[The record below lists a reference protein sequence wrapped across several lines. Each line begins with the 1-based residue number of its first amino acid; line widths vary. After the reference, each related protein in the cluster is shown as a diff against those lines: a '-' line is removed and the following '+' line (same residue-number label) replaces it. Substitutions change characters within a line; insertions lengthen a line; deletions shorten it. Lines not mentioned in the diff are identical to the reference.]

1 MFLPSLK
8 IILFPEAYQNGEQR
22 RTKICNKTAS
32 VEKCIICLV
41 QTTLTLMLHQSTKLS
56 VVLQIIKPNKRKHL
70 ELLFFEMST
79 ITHPETH
86 NKLILFP
93 TTLIIIIVQTSL
105 VSSFFF
111 SDSIPWSGRVGN
123 TVVIN

>member
-1 MFLPSLK
+1 
-8 IILFPEAYQNGEQR
+8 
-22 RTKICNKTAS
+22 
-32 VEKCIICLV
+32 
-41 QTTLTLMLHQSTKLS
+41 MLHQSTKLS

-70 ELLFFEMST
+70 ELLFSEKST
-79 ITHPETH
+79 ITHTETH
-86 NKLILFP
+86 NKLILLQVSVPVRIMYSVP

-105 VSSFFF
+105 VSLFFF